1 MIILCYMTVTKRFW
15 MTFKPTQ
22 QQTKTKKPFIFLYNL
37 FANHAHLA
45 YYKSSLNWNRRIK
58 CAAKW
63 LTSTLRAFIIRFDE
77 WMSRN
82 ITWFAGYFIESRW
95 SSYKKRARDQLL
107 ICQKH
112 CSCGWFIIRWDL
124 YFLESLSWNCF
135 LLCVRFYTSS

>member
-1 MIILCYMTVTKRFW
+1 MLHDSDQKVLNDFQTHSAINKNKKNLSSFRIICLPIVHTS
-15 MTFKPTQ
+15 
-22 QQTKTKKPFIFLYNL
+22 L
-37 FANHAHLA
+37 

-63 LTSTLRAFIIRFDE
+63 LTSTLRAFIIWFDE

-82 ITWFAGYFIESRW
+82 IAWFAGYFIESRW